1 MRSRVTINGKTWE
14 SDEPLTVA
22 HTHKGTTIASTSK
35 GAALSAGQIDDLAAR
50 ATAALVAELNEKKK
64 ARPSLATL
72 AHWCRTMIGRA

>member
-1 MRSRVTINGKTWE
+1 MPAKVTIDDQTWT
-14 SDEPLTVA
+14 SDGDLTVVKA
-22 HTHKGTTIASTSK
+22 RNGTTIASTSG

-50 ATAALVAELNEKKK
+50 ATAALVAELKEKKK